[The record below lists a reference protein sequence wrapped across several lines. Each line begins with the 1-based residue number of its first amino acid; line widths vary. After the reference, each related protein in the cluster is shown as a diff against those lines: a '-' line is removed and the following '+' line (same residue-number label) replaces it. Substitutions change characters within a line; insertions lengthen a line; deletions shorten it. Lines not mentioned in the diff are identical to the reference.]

1 MDNLLEQTANF
12 LPGLLDPLE
21 VTLLI
26 TALWIT
32 VRDSVKQ
39 IIVTYRIQSYLLAVV
54 TGMTA
59 LIKLFE
65 QEESGF
71 PRTVF
76 LILLTVILPVML
88 ALFIEPILVRAT
100 LAASSFKLR
109 LTEEEKGR
117 VTRIWRKTEAA
128 SNRPRDIFIFVSL
141 VGLAFLIAFQIIAG
155 QFQPADRVGLMV
167 SLTLHLTGLYN
178 MMVKRDIISQI
189 VGLLIMDHGLY
200 LAVVKI
206 VAVPVPA
213 TFFVISLY
221 FYTLIT
227 IVILVL
233 LLPRIR
239 RLFGS
244 TDLSEIAGKSRLEG

>member
-1 MDNLLEQTANF
+1 MHTLLEQITTF
-12 LPGLLDPLE
+12 LPSLLEPLE
-21 VTLLI
+21 VTLLV

-32 VRDSVKQ
+32 IRASVEQ
-39 IIVTYRIQSYLLAVV
+39 IIEIYRIQSYLLAVV

-71 PRTVF
+71 PTTVF

-100 LAASSFKLR
+100 LAVSSFKLR

-117 VTRIWRKTEAA
+117 ATRIWRKTET
-128 SNRPRDIFIFVSL
+128 SSTRPRDIFIFVSL
-141 VGLAFLIAFQIIAG
+141 VGLAFLIAFQIIANPE
-155 QFQPADRVGLMV
+155 QATDRVGLMV

-213 TFFVISLY
+213 TFFVVSLY

-227 IVILVL
+227 VFILVL